1 MIYKNNKI
9 KWIMFDMGNVLV
21 KYQPQAYKIFAENHN
36 INIEKARE
44 VLINE
49 DVFLKSGKG
58 EIMEDE
64 FIKIMEDA
72 FGVEL
77 TTEEVIETYSH
88 EIKEVIDGI
97 EDILKVLKK
106 DYRLSILS
114 NTFFAHWNYFKT
126 TPLHGMFDLP
136 MASHILREIKPD
148 EAIYR
153 KALSKMRA
161 KPNEVIFIDDLEEN
175 IEAAKEIGINAF
187 QSLTI
192 EDTKRG
198 LVELG
203 VLDEE
208 HISY

>member
-1 MIYKNNKI
+1 MINRNNKI

-36 INIEKARE
+36 IDIEKARE
-44 VLINE
+44 ALINE

-58 EIMEDE
+58 DIMEEE

-72 FGVEL
+72 FGVKL
-77 TTEEVIETYSH
+77 TTEEVIETYSN

-97 EDILKVLKK
+97 EDLLNILRT

-114 NTFFAHWNYFKT
+114 NTFFAHWEYFKT
-126 TPLHGMFDLP
+126 TPLHDMFDLP

-153 KALSKMRA
+153 KALSKMKA
-161 KPNEVIFIDDLEEN
+161 KPHEVVFIDDLEEN
-175 IEAAKEIGINAF
+175 IKAAQEIGIYAF

-192 EDTKRG
+192 EDTKKG
-198 LVELG
+198 LIDLG

-208 HISY
+208 HISL